1 MNKNYLDMQYSY
13 FQSTE
18 SLMWIIL
25 YQTELFKY
33 QELFSILPLKALK
46 ILWQERNGITD
57 LINSPYSVN
66 LIYMVR
72 GSSKLNKNGENLLIR
87 NLPLTKEVSS
97 YHICYL
103 TIAEEQINLIL
114 LNIWRVSC
122 TSEW

>member
-25 YQTELFKY
+25 YRTELFKY

-103 TIAEEQINLIL
+103 TIAEEKINLIL